1 VGIDTHSTMNE
12 QRIRKPKVVVSWW
25 LVLLEALLVRY
36 VKVDDDWLE
45 AVRAAAA
52 RGPVVFVLRNRSL
65 VDLLCIRGLARRH
78 GLPPLGFVAGL
89 STFLF
94 MPLWLW
100 LIRLFR
106 RRRPERRRRKL
117 AETFAAGG
125 SALVFMRRPAAVW
138 LGSRPVAVDGIRLA
152 VEVQRELG
160 LPVQALPTVIIWGED
175 PMRRA
180 HRGGYRFVLGT
191 NDYPRLIRSL
201 WMLVRRRSIHGAWV
215 GEPLDLAALRREREV
230 GDEALA
236 GIVRAGV
243 GRRIELIRRTRLGSL
258 TKPSSRIK
266 AEVLG
271 SARLKAELAAI
282 AAEEGIPAA
291 EVPVRARQII
301 RRLATDFRPRV
312 LTLFAAVMAFVWRRL
327 YSGIDVREDDLERLR
342 VASGLGPL
350 LILPCHKSH
359 IDYLVISQVMRDANI
374 MLPHIAAG
382 ENLSFWPLGPLFR
395 SSGAFFIRRK
405 FILDR
410 FYTSVVNAYIRRLLQ
425 EGYSLE
431 VFIEG
436 GRSRTGKLL
445 RPKLGMLEMALKA
458 MAQSP
463 LTDPGVLPVF
473 IGYER
478 VIEERAYVDESTG
491 RPKQRENVAGLFKT
505 TGVLFHRYGRLHVRT
520 GNHFTFGDVLLR
532 LGVSREQLLDGH
544 ARREVAQEIA
554 LDTLREIGRVA
565 VATPSA
571 ILASALLA
579 RLEPRVAH
587 EELRRDAIR
596 LAALLRQEGATLS
609 DLVGKWPGEDDAE
622 RAGDTLDHTIA
633 AFIRGGRI
641 SARTAG
647 RDREYEITGDQRLP
661 LDYYKNNIVH
671 FFVPASLAAA
681 TLLASAG
688 GEATADRI
696 AADMADACRLYRWEF
711 LLPEQPAGL
720 DEPPAPLV
728 RELAQRGARALV
740 NAGLAE
746 AREGAIRLIDPERTR
761 LLRDLLRSQHE
772 TYHVSLTALR
782 DRTLGAYEGDSTR
795 RARVESER
803 ALAAG
808 RYLKPEGPTRLNLQ
822 SAMQALKDLRLSRP
836 PAGERPF
843 DEGQLGE
850 RLLRYLERALTP

>member
-1 VGIDTHSTMNE
+1 MNE
-12 QRIRKPKVVVSWW
+12 SRTRTPKVVVSWW
-25 LVLLEALLVRY
+25 LALLESLLVRY
-36 VKVDDDWLE
+36 VKVDDEWLD
-45 AVRAAAA
+45 AVWAAAA
-52 RGPVVFVLRNRSL
+52 KGPVVFVLRNRSL

-100 LIRLFR
+100 VVRLFR

-117 AETFAAGG
+117 AETLAAGG
-125 SALVFMRRPAAVW
+125 SALVFLRRPAAVW

-180 HRGGYRFVLGT
+180 NRGGFRFVLGT

-215 GEPLDLAALRREREV
+215 GEPLDLSALRREREV

-243 GRRIELIRRTRLGSL
+243 GRHIELIRRTRLGSL
-258 TKPSSRIK
+258 TKSSSRIK

-271 SARLKAELAAI
+271 SGRLKAELAAI

-291 EVPVRARQII
+291 DVPARARQVI
-301 RRLATDFRPRV
+301 RQLATDFRPRV

-327 YSGIDVREDDLERLR
+327 YSGIDVREEDLERLR

-410 FYTSVVNAYIRRLLQ
+410 FYTAVVNAYIRRLLQ

-445 RPKLGMLEMALKA
+445 RPKLGMLEMVLKA
-458 MAQSP
+458 MASSP
-463 LTDPGVLPVF
+463 LTDPGVLPMF

-478 VIEERAYVDESTG
+478 VIEERAYVDESVG

-520 GNHFTFGDVLLR
+520 GNHFTFGAVLAR
-532 LGVSREQLLDGH
+532 LGVTREQLLDGH
-544 ARREVAQEIA
+544 TRREVAQEIA

-579 RLEPRVAH
+579 GRGGRLAH
-587 EELRRDAIR
+587 AELRRDAIR
-596 LAALLRQEGATLS
+596 LAGFLRQEGAARTA
-609 DLVGKWPGEDDAE
+609 LVDRGPGEDDAE
-622 RAGDTLDHTIA
+622 QSGDTLDHIIA
-633 AFIRGGRI
+633 VFIRGGRI
-641 SARTAG
+641 SARVAG
-647 RDREYEITGDQRLP
+647 ASREYEIAPGQRLP
-661 LDYYKNNIVH
+661 LDYYKNNTVH
-671 FFVPASLAAA
+671 FFVPAALAAA
-681 TLLASAG
+681 TLLAASG
-688 GEATADRI
+688 GEATADVI
-696 AADMADACRLYRWEF
+696 AADIADACRLYRWEF
-711 LLPEQPAGL
+711 LLPEQPAAI
-720 DEPPAPLV
+720 DAPPASAV
-728 RELAQRGARALV
+728 RDLADRGIAALARGGIAATSDSTV
-740 NAGLAE
+740 RIVD
-746 AREGAIRLIDPERTR
+746 RERAH
-761 LLRDLLRSQHE
+761 LLRDLLRGQHE
-772 TYHVSLTALR
+772 TYHACLTALR
-782 DRTLGAYEGDSTR
+782 DRASGVYDGDSTR
-795 RARVESER
+795 RARLESER
-803 ALAAG
+803 MLAAG

-822 SAMQALKDLRLSRP
+822 SAMLALKDLKLSRP

-850 RLLRYLERALTP
+850 RLIRYLERALIP